1 MHFRIQA
8 QKNVRA
14 IDLLRKGFEDLEKVC
29 DHTLDVFQTAVQE
42 AVTVQ

>member
-14 IDLLRKGFEDLEKVC
+14 IDLLRRGLEDLEKVC
-29 DHTLDVFQTAVQE
+29 DHTLDVFQTSVQE
-42 AVTVQ
+42 FITVQ

>member
-8 QKNVRA
+8 QKSVRA
-14 IDLLRKGFEDLEKVC
+14 IDLLRRGLEDLEKVC